1 MIASLSVVARVRAE
15 TGKRSGL
22 GYVAEGPLGL
32 LPMSSLGRSVSRKAD
47 GRAAP
52 LCIDSRSPRWVISRW
67 LSLSLRGRRAL
78 GHAMDDVNCYPR
90 LDGTS

>member
-47 GRAAP
+47 GRAALYASTAGHPDGSYRAGSAYLCAAAAP
-52 LCIDSRSPRWVISRW
+52 LATPW
-67 LSLSLRGRRAL
+67 
-78 GHAMDDVNCYPR
+78 
-90 LDGTS
+90 TT